1 MAAPDWVDDGV
12 ALVATVVAE
21 VLWVL
26 VPEETV
32 EGTERVLATEGEV
45 CVLDGTAS
53 VVLLD
58 MKLLGT
64 GVEDRA
70 TDPELEPPVE
80 VELATE
86 VVVPATEESPVEL
99 PPSVEDPDVE
109 VVSVVELPVEPLT
122 LKVPDQLW

>member
-1 MAAPDWVDDGV
+1 MAAPVWVDDEV
-12 ALVATVVAE
+12 VLVAVLVVE

-58 MKLLGT
+58 MKLLESR
-64 GVEDRA
+64 VDEA

-86 VVVPATEESPVEL
+86 VVVPAKEESLVEL

-109 VVSVVELPVEPLT
+109 VVSEVELPVEPLT

>member
-12 ALVATVVAE
+12 ALVAAVVAE

-32 EGTERVLATEGEV
+32 EDTERVLATEGKV

-58 MKLLGT
+58 MKLLESR
-64 GVEDRA
+64 VDEA

-86 VVVPATEESPVEL
+86 VVLPAKEESPVEL

-109 VVSVVELPVEPLT
+109 VMSEVELPVEPLT

>member
-1 MAAPDWVDDGV
+1 VAAPVWVDDEV
-12 ALVATVVAE
+12 VLVAVLVVE

-58 MKLLGT
+58 MKLLESR
-64 GVEDRA
+64 VDEA
-70 TDPELEPPVE
+70 TDPELEP
-80 VELATE
+80 
-86 VVVPATEESPVEL
+86 

-109 VVSVVELPVEPLT
+109 VVSEVELPVEPLT